1 MCDRCMVHQTAAVVV
16 VVVAAVRVVVIV
28 VAVVVVIVVLVV
40 VVVVAM
46 VKEEVVEVVSCT
58 CARRRSAA
66 AALRGETTDGERVP
80 DRGASAETV
89 KSTAGLV
96 TWPMVA
102 SRYWL
107 HTSPCAAA
115 ALQCSTAFDSSF
127 DPHFPPA
134 RMMPIM

>member
-1 MCDRCMVHQTAAVVV
+1 MAAVL
-16 VVVAAVRVVVIV
+16 VVVIV

-40 VVVVAM
+40 VVVVVVVMVAM
-46 VKEEVVEVVSCT
+46 VKKEVVEVVSCT

-66 AALRGETTDGERVP
+66 AALRGDTTDGERVP
-80 DRGASAETV
+80 DCGASAATV
-89 KSTAGLV
+89 KSTAGLI
-96 TWPMVA
+96 TCPMVA